1 MIKLDSSIVAQK
13 ISSHRI
19 GIFVEGALILLVFF
33 FFFFVWQLTEW
44 TDEKH
49 RLYLDSLEASFVTE
63 LHRSMR
69 LRGLRSQD
77 NTSRLYSS
85 KEPQVK
91 TQNSSDQVRT

>member
-13 ISSHRI
+13 ISSHHI
-19 GIFVEGALILLVFF
+19 GIFVEGALILLVF

-63 LHRSMR
+63 LRV
-69 LRGLRSQD
+69 
-77 NTSRLYSS
+77 RLY
-85 KEPQVK
+85 VFHC
-91 TQNSSDQVRT
+91 N